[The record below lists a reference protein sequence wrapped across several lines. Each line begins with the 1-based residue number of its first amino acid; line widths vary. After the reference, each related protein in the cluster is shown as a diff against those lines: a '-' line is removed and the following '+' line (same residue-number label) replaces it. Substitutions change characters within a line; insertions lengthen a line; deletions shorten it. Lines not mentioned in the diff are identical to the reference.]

1 MVYFGIYR
9 LVFDNMLLI
18 LLVLAN
24 VALGI
29 SIMTFSM
36 TGFAALEQSINPP
49 IDNAT
54 LILELRAVNS
64 RYLDLHFKLDE
75 NLRSFEPAIRE
86 LISAKLS
93 RGKIEC
99 KVNLIQR
106 TQAGQATQL
115 DDALMQQ
122 LAAMQ
127 IKAQQYFPQSRPLS
141 VADILRWPGVVLSD
155 ALSQDSLLEDVK
167 KLVQKGLQD
176 LNASRE
182 REGEKLKTL
191 VLERLSQIET
201 LVIKVKPLLPALTK
215 EYQAK
220 LENKLQE
227 NLKNIDP
234 ERVAQELVMFAQRI
248 DVDEEL
254 TRLTAHI
261 SEVKRILNSDA
272 PAGKRLDFLMQELNR
287 EANTLGSKS
296 VSVQTTQVSMELKV
310 LIEQMREQIQNIE

>member
-1 MVYFGIYR
+1 
-9 LVFDNMLLI
+9 
-18 LLVLAN
+18 
-24 VALGI
+24 
-29 SIMTFSM
+29 MTYSM
-36 TGFAALEQSINPP
+36 TGFAALEQP

-75 NLRSFEPAIRE
+75 NLRSLEPAIRE
-86 LISAKLS
+86 LIGTHLS

-106 TQAGQATQL
+106 VQTNQATQL
-115 DDALMQQ
+115 DEALMQQ

-127 IKAQQYFPQSRPLS
+127 TKVQVHFPQSRILS
-141 VADILRWPGVVLSD
+141 IADVLRWPGVVLND
-155 ALSQDSLLEDVK
+155 ALSNATLADDVK
-167 KLVQKGLQD
+167 KLVNQGLLE
-176 LNASRE
+176 LNASRV
-182 REGEKLKTL
+182 REGEKLKAL
-191 VLERLSQIET
+191 VLDRLAQIEL
-201 LVIKVKPLLPALTK
+201 LVAKVKPLLPALTK

-227 NLKNIDP
+227 TLKTIDQ
-234 ERVAQELVMFAQRI
+234 ERVSQELVLFAQRI

>member
-1 MVYFGIYR
+1 
-9 LVFDNMLLI
+9 
-18 LLVLAN
+18 
-24 VALGI
+24 
-29 SIMTFSM
+29 MTFSM
-36 TGFAALEQSINPP
+36 TGYAALEQSIE
-49 IDNAT
+49 NAT

-64 RYLDLHFKLDE
+64 RYLDLHFKLDDH
-75 NLRSFEPAIRE
+75 LKSFEPTIRE
-86 LISAKLS
+86 LIGAQLS

-99 KVNLIQR
+99 KMNFIQR
-106 TQAGQATQL
+106 TQAGQAMQL

-122 LAAMQ
+122 LAGLQ
-127 IKAQQYFPQSRPLS
+127 EKAQLYFPQSRQLS
-141 VADILRWPGVVLSD
+141 IADILRWPGVLLSST
-155 ALSQDSLLEDVK
+155 LNQDSLVEDIK

-176 LNASRE
+176 LNASRA
-182 REGEKLKTL
+182 REGEKLKML

-201 LVIKVKPLLPALTK
+201 LVVKVKPLLPALTK
-215 EYQAK
+215 EYQLK

-227 NLKNIDP
+227 SLKNIDQ
-234 ERVAQELVMFAQRI
+234 ERIAQELVLFAQRI

-261 SEVKRILNSDA
+261 SEVKRILSSDA

>member
-1 MVYFGIYR
+1 
-9 LVFDNMLLI
+9 
-18 LLVLAN
+18 
-24 VALGI
+24 
-29 SIMTFSM
+29 MTFSM
-36 TGFAALEQSINPP
+36 TGYAALEQSIE
-49 IDNAT
+49 NAT

-64 RYLDLHFKLDE
+64 RYLDLHFKLDDH
-75 NLRSFEPAIRE
+75 LKSFEPTIRE
-86 LISAKLS
+86 QIGAQLS

-99 KVNLIQR
+99 KMNLIQR
-106 TQAGQATQL
+106 TQAGQAMQL

-122 LAAMQ
+122 LAGMQ
-127 IKAQQYFPQSRPLS
+127 EKAQLYFPQSRQLS
-141 VADILRWPGVVLSD
+141 IADILRWPGVLLND
-155 ALSQDSLLEDVK
+155 TLSQDSLLEDIK
-167 KLVQKGLQD
+167 KLVQKGLKD
-176 LNASRE
+176 LNASRA
-182 REGEKLKTL
+182 REGEKLKML

-201 LVIKVKPLLPALTK
+201 LVTKVKPLLPALTK
-215 EYQAK
+215 EYQLK

-227 NLKNIDP
+227 NLKNIDQ
-234 ERVAQELVMFAQRI
+234 ERVAQELVLFAQRI

-261 SEVKRILNSDA
+261 SEVKRILSSDA